1 MLLYMKKGGFS
12 LIVAND
18 LTKIYDGH
26 CAVDHISFHIE
37 KGKIYG
43 LLGQNG
49 AGKST
54 TMNMITGCLAP
65 TEGTVTVCGHDIITD
80 SVKAKQCIG
89 YLPEIPPLYT
99 DLTPKEFLTF
109 VAEAKGMKGKDRDR
123 AIQKLLQQTK
133 LCEVQD
139 RLIGNL
145 SKGYRQRVG
154 IAQAMVADVPIV
166 ILDEPTV
173 GLDPTQVIEMREL
186 IRTLA
191 QKRTVVISSHILSE
205 INALCNHVIIL
216 SDGKIVADD
225 SITALKQYLCAEH
238 ALTLRVKGAKS
249 KIETTLSVISSL
261 EHITFLSESEG
272 VCTFRVRAQ
281 VLSDGLLEEISNTLS
296 GAKLPILTMAAE
308 ETTLE
313 DVFLSLTHPNRA

>member
-1 MLLYMKKGGFS
+1 M
-12 LIVAND
+12 IVASE
-18 LTKIYDGH
+18 LTKMYDGH

-37 KGKIYG
+37 KGKVYG

-89 YLPEIPPLYT
+89 YLPEIPPLYP

-109 VAEAKGMKGKDRDR
+109 VAEAKGMKKKDLDR
-123 AIQKLLQQTK
+123 KIQRLLQQTK
-133 LCEVQD
+133 LSEVQD
-139 RLIGNL
+139 RLIANL

-154 IAQAMVADVPIV
+154 IAQAMIADVPIV

-191 QKRTVVISSHILSE
+191 QKRTVLISSHILSE
-205 INALCNHVIIL
+205 INELCNHVIVL
-216 SDGKIVADD
+216 SQGKIVADD
-225 SITALKQYLCAEH
+225 SIAALKQYLCAEH
-238 ALTLRVKGAKS
+238 ALSLRVKGAKS
-249 KIETTLSVISSL
+249 KIETILAQIASL

-272 VCTFRVRAQ
+272 ICAFRVRAQ
-281 VLSDGLLEEISNTLS
+281 VLSDALLEEIFSAFS
-296 GAKLPILTMAAE
+296 SAKLPLLTMTAE

-313 DVFLSLTHPNRA
+313 DIFIALTANQKRAQS